1 MCQAIIDMKKE
12 AYDNGFLK
20 GEESGFQNGF
30 HQGEESGF
38 QNGFHQGEESG
49 FQNGFHQGEESG
61 FQNGFHQGE
70 ESGVLK
76 GEENLMSKIA
86 LRMYNGKYD
95 LQEIS
100 SVTGLDKDRIEKIIR
115 KQVQ

>member
-38 QNGFHQGEESG
+38 QNGFHQGEE
-49 FQNGFHQGEESG
+49 N
-61 FQNGFHQGE
+61 
-70 ESGVLK
+70 V
-76 GEENLMSKIA
+76 MSRIA
-86 LRMYNGKYD
+86 LRMYYGKYD
-95 LQEIS
+95 LQSIS
-100 SVTGLDKDRIEKIIR
+100 NVTGLDKERIEKIIR
-115 KQVQ
+115 AQVEKVKK